1 MRYVALGLLAVVPL
15 SAAFASELPDEP
27 QAIVSSPTPIEA
39 FETSSLG
46 YRIND
51 ASGFQLIE
59 HGHWAPPLREEVAE
73 HLANDGG
80 QRGQLKTTPQPKPK
94 KPRTNFRRAA
104 FLPHVYAAETRFGL
118 PAGLLDALIWTE
130 SRYNPI
136 AVSHAGAGGLGQ
148 LMPATAKELGVA
160 NRFDPYTNITGAARY
175 LKQMFDRFGQI
186 HLALAAYNAGP
197 GAVSR
202 VKGIPMNGETPA
214 YVRSILSFWRGNLGD

>member
-1 MRYVALGLLAVVPL
+1 MRYVALGLLALLPL
-15 SAAFASELPDEP
+15 SPAFASDAPDEP
-27 QAIVSSPTPIEA
+27 QALVSSQTPIEA
-39 FETSSLG
+39 SETSSLG

-59 HGHWAPPLREEVAE
+59 HGHWGARSRDEVAE
-73 HLANDGG
+73 QSANNGSKGD
-80 QRGQLKTTPQPKPK
+80 QSNAKPQPKPK
-94 KPRTNFRRAA
+94 KRQTNFRRAA
-104 FLPHVYAAETRFGL
+104 FLPHVYVAETRFGL

-130 SRYNPI
+130 SRYNPM

-202 VKGIPMNGETPA
+202 VKGIPLNGETPA
-214 YVRSILSFWRGNLGD
+214 YVRNILSFWQGN

>member
-1 MRYVALGLLAVVPL
+1 MKHIVVGLLAAMPF
-15 SAAFASELPDEP
+15 SAAFASEAPVGQSATNAEN
-27 QAIVSSPTPIEA
+27 APIEA
-39 FETSSLG
+39 QDPASQG

-59 HGHWAPPLREEVAE
+59 HGHWSAHPREE
-73 HLANDGG
+73 LADQAAPADQ
-80 QRGQLKTTPQPKPK
+80 QRPQLNTHSQPKAK
-94 KPRTNFRRAA
+94 KHPTNFRRAA

-130 SRYNPI
+130 SRYNPT

-148 LMPATAKELGVA
+148 LMPTTAKELGVA
-160 NRFDPYTNITGAARY
+160 NRFDPYANITGAARY
-175 LKQMFDRFGQI
+175 LRQMFDRFGQI

-202 VKGIPMNGETPA
+202 VKGIPLNGETPV
-214 YVRSILSFWRGNLGD
+214 YVRNVLSFWQN